1 MHYNELEKMA
11 EKRTR
16 LKRARPTPLS
26 EELEE
31 KKKMKKTRS
40 IFIGFHIDRF
50 LDLMEILGLNS
61 VGLITHLLHVHDQH
75 CPTCNL
81 SSESVTHK
89 KRKDNSSPNP
99 TISLPVTSSGDFAE
113 LKESSPPL
121 PEPVI
126 ETDYAEDDAYNVSP
140 YKETTES
147 NNEEQDNSGITL
159 QLEVES
165 GDATEEQVSV
175 KEEPVWDEGYTTTVS
190 QSENSNSCHDRNMSV
205 GQSWQLSN
213 STNEESTITTEIKK
227 ENESDEPQQERVVP
241 VPIMP
246 PTQQTT
252 LPVLVTWP
260 VPTNLVKNKVQLGPD
275 GSAQNALLQKLKAV
289 VQQNQQKATGQVP
302 TVTQRTNQILV
313 PIQSLSGTTI
323 QLPISVHTP
332 PTSQQLYSVQ
342 QTRPIVH
349 LQPSTIVQQ
358 TRPIVQLQP
367 STIVQQTRPIVQ
379 LQPSAILSFQQAAPQ
394 RSTETTQ
401 VLASTS
407 TSATAQASGS
417 LSTNEQFLN
426 PQLIKTE
433 PTPDQSAGSGE
444 PPVVPST
451 STQQEEVDTGQS
463 DSNDISEDE
472 PKKKRF
478 KSVQINTDEEGTSL
492 GKSTIKNTRWGVK
505 ILQEKKMRLVPYLKP
520 STQRNAVISEKK
532 MRLVPYLKPST
543 QRNAV
548 ISGKR
553 KKSATCTQ
561 GSSQGKSDK
570 GEISHNQH
578 VDRLELND
586 YQSEEQNDYQSD
598 EFDDLESS
606 GSEYNQKSSEEDD
619 DDDDDRSVEFPIQK
633 MTQKV
638 RNKDNRSNSKEA
650 HTKKSNSNEK
660 VWKSEISEQEENLPK
675 LKAYF
680 ENIHVETYEK
690 INGNRNYKK
699 TDYCCFC
706 KELYDSKILR
716 HILSVHKNESKVKE
730 VQALALY
737 SVERKMALQKLRT
750 EGNYYHNLEVLRNRE
765 GTLIVYRRPKTYTC
779 ASEFIPC
786 EYCYRFFHE
795 YHLWEHAKGCYF
807 RKNEVDSS
815 KNYVR
820 NGRMMLMPFMIH
832 KERETNKL
840 NDLIKKMNETRENPG
855 LKKICFK
862 DGLIR
867 LFGMCLLQRLGTTKE
882 RRQKDKDST
891 STKMRCVARLLKK
904 LNDKNIV
911 NKPLS
916 NYINAREF
924 DKVVTAV
931 IDLCQESTPLLA
943 KSLGIYLK
951 QISLLKASLAIHEEN
966 DREKLEAN
974 DFLEMHAAHWFSRV
988 ILVANRTGRLRA
1000 INSNDE
1006 IPLTE
1011 DLVKLQ
1017 NYVQNQIEKHMKIKT
1032 PTYEQYM
1039 MMTQLLI
1046 VRIAVFNKRIVSE
1059 VDELTVADYQKRIR
1073 GSEIDNSEIVQ
1084 SMEFSE
1090 RALLKRMEL
1099 VQVQEKSTRKIN
1111 NVYVLLSNDMI
1122 TGIEH
1127 ILATRMHAGVNPK
1140 NKYIFARSGSST
1152 SPQDGCAALK
1162 RISHDCQELTK
1173 VARALVALEAGK
1185 LGNFKGR
1192 SLSSISIDEL
1202 KKPVAEDDNEGDVD
1216 EVNVVDELENIDKL
1230 PCTAADTELS
1240 TTLNSNQHKCS
1251 SSDNYFKENGEELD
1265 SEMSSTEDECVQQKC
1280 STPCNDQSSTVTVD
1294 TSVQQKYSKPCN
1306 DPSVVKKPKQNES
1319 RVFLVVSIKRNRW
1332 TTEEDTELMKAFFT
1346 NIQNKKNPTTREI
1359 RIARLKFKNLGN
1371 RTEAVIRSKINNV
1384 ILVFKI
1390 RTRIFKS
1397 FSYVDICYCI
1407 PQGQTFFCEQCKTE

>member
-1 MHYNELEKMA
+1 MVMYPWS
-11 EKRTR
+11 R
-16 LKRARPTPLS
+16 
-26 EELEE
+26 
-31 KKKMKKTRS
+31 
-40 IFIGFHIDRF
+40 
-50 LDLMEILGLNS
+50 
-61 VGLITHLLHVHDQH
+61 
-75 CPTCNL
+75 
-81 SSESVTHK
+81 
-89 KRKDNSSPNP
+89 RKDNSSPNP

-159 QLEVES
+159 QLE
-165 GDATEEQVSV
+165 
-175 KEEPVWDEGYTTTVS
+175 
-190 QSENSNSCHDRNMSV
+190 ENSNSCHDRNMSV

-241 VPIMP
+241 VPIIP

-313 PIQSLSGTTI
+313 PIQSLSGTKI

-379 LQPSAILSFQQAAPQ
+379 LQPSAILSFQQPAPQ

-407 TSATAQASGS
+407 TSATSQASGS

-433 PTPDQSAGSGE
+433 PTHDQSAGSGE

-505 ILQEKKMRLVPYLKP
+505 ILQVPCEVNSSDDELLSTDNSDELDNAQTSSIGCESQKLDERLRQPASEKPTLEVPGTAVSTSEPVQKRFKTVSKEEMERLFVARQAPTTKKNTIWGMKIFQEKKMRLVPYLKP
-520 STQRNAVISEKK
+520 ITQRNAVISEKK

-548 ISGKR
+548 IS
-553 KKSATCTQ
+553 
-561 GSSQGKSDK
+561 D
-570 GEISHNQH
+570 
-578 VDRLELND
+578 
-586 YQSEEQNDYQSD
+586 
-598 EFDDLESS
+598 
-606 GSEYNQKSSEEDD
+606 NQKSSEEDD

-660 VWKSEISEQEENLPK
+660 VRKSEISEQEENLPK

-750 EGNYYHNLEVLRNRE
+750 EGNYYHNLEDELKLV
-765 GTLIVYRRPKTYTC
+765 
-779 ASEFIPC
+779 AD
-786 EYCYRFFHE
+786 
-795 YHLWEHAKGCYF
+795 HLSHTVA
-807 RKNEVDSS
+807 
-815 KNYVR
+815 
-820 NGRMMLMPFMIH
+820 IH
-832 KERETNKL
+832 T
-840 NDLIKKMNETRENPG
+840 DTH
-855 LKKICFK
+855 
-862 DGLIR
+862 R
-867 LFGMCLLQRLGTTKE
+867 LQ
-882 RRQKDKDST
+882 
-891 STKMRCVARLLKK
+891 
-904 LNDKNIV
+904 N
-911 NKPLS
+911 
-916 NYINAREF
+916 
-924 DKVVTAV
+924 
-931 IDLCQESTPLLA
+931 
-943 KSLGIYLK
+943 
-951 QISLLKASLAIHEEN
+951 SLL
-966 DREKLEAN
+966 
-974 DFLEMHAAHWFSRV
+974 
-988 ILVANRTGRLRA
+988 
-1000 INSNDE
+1000 
-1006 IPLTE
+1006 
-1011 DLVKLQ
+1011 
-1017 NYVQNQIEKHMKIKT
+1017 
-1032 PTYEQYM
+1032 
-1039 MMTQLLI
+1039 
-1046 VRIAVFNKRIVSE
+1046 
-1059 VDELTVADYQKRIR
+1059 
-1073 GSEIDNSEIVQ
+1073 
-1084 SMEFSE
+1084 
-1090 RALLKRMEL
+1090 
-1099 VQVQEKSTRKIN
+1099 
-1111 NVYVLLSNDMI
+1111 
-1122 TGIEH
+1122 
-1127 ILATRMHAGVNPK
+1127 
-1140 NKYIFARSGSST
+1140 
-1152 SPQDGCAALK
+1152 
-1162 RISHDCQELTK
+1162 ELTK

-1202 KKPVAEDDNEGDVD
+1202 TKPVAEDDNKGDVD
-1216 EVNVVDELENIDKL
+1216 EVNVVDELENIDKR

-1319 RVFLVVSIKRNRW
+1319 RGIKRNRW
-1332 TTEEDTELMKAFFT
+1332 TTEEDTELMKAFST

-1384 ILVFKI
+1384 IL
-1390 RTRIFKS
+1390 
-1397 FSYVDICYCI
+1397 
-1407 PQGQTFFCEQCKTE
+1407 GKTQLHV